1 LALSLAQTGEEG
13 APVER
18 ARSLGP
24 LLEAS
29 TTAIDRDRRLPEP
42 VIDALKAQGLLRLL
56 LPRAYGG
63 GEVEPAR
70 FVEAVE
76 ELARHDASTAWCTGQ
91 LGVCAVA
98 TAYLAPASARH
109 VFDEGGVLAWGSTST
124 PVVARAEPGGYRVT
138 GRWSFASGGHHA
150 TWLGGH
156 CVVSDS
162 DGTRRYDAKGR
173 SINRTLLFPVNQAR
187 WDDDWDVL
195 GLRGTGSDSY
205 SVEDL
210 FVPDEFTLERDLPSE
225 RRIDVPLYRLRTE
238 HLYACGFA
246 GVALGVARSMLD
258 ALVQLAA
265 GKTPRGFRNTL
276 SESAVVQSEIAQ
288 LEATLRSSRHFLYGT
303 LAEVWSAA
311 ASGELSMA
319 QRIAVRLAATHCIDQ
334 ARRIAGATYHLA
346 GSDAIRRSGPFER
359 RFRDLNCIS
368 QQMQGRAS
376 HFELVGKYL
385 LGTEIEPQ
393 FF

>member
-1 LALSLAQTGEEG
+1 VQE
-13 APVER
+13 
-18 ARSLGP
+18 
-24 LLEAS
+24 
-29 TTAIDRDRRLPEP
+29 
-42 VIDALKAQGLLRLL
+42 
-56 LPRAYGG
+56 
-63 GEVEPAR
+63 
-70 FVEAVE
+70 
-76 ELARHDASTAWCTGQ
+76 
-91 LGVCAVA
+91 
-98 TAYLAPASARH
+98 
-109 VFDEGGVLAWGSTST
+109 
-124 PVVARAEPGGYRVT
+124 
-138 GRWSFASGGHHA
+138 
-150 TWLGGH
+150 
-156 CVVSDS
+156 
-162 DGTRRYDAKGR
+162 
-173 SINRTLLFPVNQAR
+173 AR

-246 GVALGVARSMLD
+246 GVALGVARAMLD

-303 LAEVWSAA
+303 LAEAWSAA

-319 QRIAVRLAATHCIDQ
+319 ERIAVRLASTQCIDQ
-334 ARRIAGATYHLA
+334 ARRIASATYHLA
-346 GSDAIRRSGPFER
+346 GSNAIRRSGPFER
-359 RFRDLNCIS
+359 RFRDLNSIS

-376 HFELVGKYL
+376 HFESVGKYL
-385 LGTEIEPQ
+385 LGNEIEPQ